1 MRTRRTRLNVAPRE
15 PETAVLP
22 DELDILFDPW
32 VSEKQN
38 QPQTLPPSDV
48 FEGALHN
55 LHVALHPHTQHQATY
70 PSQTSSRVEPT
81 LALYCPIEGGDYI
94 LDATV
99 RELARAT
106 DAEVVTLD
114 SVHMA
119 AGEWGMFGKAAT
131 AIQLPENPLHFAT
144 HQPPSTPPRRSRSR
158 DEREESDGP
167 PSYILGAPQMTFT
180 VMAPPGTQ
188 GRAVL
193 TKRTQPPSKLRI
205 FFDTVI
211 DVRSTSPDAS
221 SSTSSSSSNTSSSTS
236 RPRIIYVRDYT
247 TLASTSSAWYP
258 ELLAAVHQRRKGP
271 TSRPSSPV
279 PNPTVIIFGISPPL
293 MSPNPHIRSPAPP
306 AKTGGRPTPTTHS
319 RKSAIRSPAND
330 WGEDDQAGIAREARM
345 KDRLRKWERGLSA
358 LQEEIPGL
366 STVEGEEEDSGE
378 APEGIAGLLGG
389 LFGGGSRPSPFRGPP
404 LSASSSYFRTSVVV
418 PETRTAEDE
427 HACRVS
433 RRREINQLTMRMAIG
448 QLGGTTQ
455 DLDLASPLLPP
466 DHVFEGEEGHRVEEG
481 AKEAL
486 SAIWSDWGRRLESWS
501 SVQKIADNALGN
513 VIGLKGRNWYSNPP
527 TLEPTMVPW
536 SFIWWAWL
544 NQRMTKKVKRAWLK
558 EIDGSDKTAAEDGE
572 GEAAAQ
578 EELVDEVIE
587 KIKQD
592 PDLDIHEQRLL
603 PCIVNAVTMQ
613 PTFAQVHLPPH
624 TIDSVRTMV
633 SLPLL
638 YPAVFRQGILKEH
651 AMTGCLL
658 FGPPGTGKTLL
669 VKALAKEAGCRMM
682 NVSPSD
688 VMDMYVGEGEK
699 LVKAVF
705 SLARRLSPCVVFLD
719 EIDALFGARM
729 SARDSGGAFAHRG
742 VITEF
747 MQEMDGLK
755 SSKDDN
761 VIVIGATNRPFDLDD
776 AVLRRLPR
784 RLLVDLPGEAER
796 AEILKIM
803 LRDEILSPSVDLQKL
818 ARDTASFSGSDLKHL
833 CVSAALNAVK
843 ERVVVPWSISGKLG
857 SSSAPKKET
866 ETEQATASTFTDNS
880 AETALGTQEAASG
893 EPNDAEAAAIRI
905 LRPHNFAQAL
915 TEITPT
921 ASDSLSALVK
931 KWNDDFGEG
940 RKDRKKQQVWGKG
953 IFGFV
958 DKVKVED
965 DGRILPESPSG
976 AQEMRR

>member
-1 MRTRRTRLNVAPRE
+1 M
-15 PETAVLP
+15 
-22 DELDILFDPW
+22 
-32 VSEKQN
+32 
-38 QPQTLPPSDV
+38 
-48 FEGALHN
+48 
-55 LHVALHPHTQHQATY
+55 
-70 PSQTSSRVEPT
+70 
-81 LALYCPIEGGDYI
+81 
-94 LDATV
+94 
-99 RELARAT
+99 
-106 DAEVVTLD
+106 
-114 SVHMA
+114 
-119 AGEWGMFGKAAT
+119 
-131 AIQLPENPLHFAT
+131 
-144 HQPPSTPPRRSRSR
+144 
-158 DEREESDGP
+158 
-167 PSYILGAPQMTFT
+167 
-180 VMAPPGTQ
+180 
-188 GRAVL
+188 
-193 TKRTQPPSKLRI
+193 
-205 FFDTVI
+205 
-211 DVRSTSPDAS
+211 
-221 SSTSSSSSNTSSSTS
+221 
-236 RPRIIYVRDYT
+236 
-247 TLASTSSAWYP
+247 
-258 ELLAAVHQRRKGP
+258 
-271 TSRPSSPV
+271 
-279 PNPTVIIFGISPPL
+279 
-293 MSPNPHIRSPAPP
+293 
-306 AKTGGRPTPTTHS
+306 
-319 RKSAIRSPAND
+319 
-330 WGEDDQAGIAREARM
+330 IAREARL

-366 STVEGEEEDSGE
+366 STIEGEEEDSGE
-378 APEGIAGLLGG
+378 SPEGIAGLIGG
-389 LFGGGSRPSPFRGPP
+389 LFGGGSRPPPFLRGPP
-404 LSASSSYFRTSVVV
+404 LSATSSYFRTSVVV
-418 PETRTAEDE
+418 PETRTVEDE

-448 QLGGTTQ
+448 VLGGTTQ
-455 DLDLASPLLPP
+455 ELDLASPLLPP
-466 DHVFEGEEGHRVEEG
+466 DHVFEGEEGHQVEEG
-481 AKEAL
+481 SKEAL
-486 SAIWSDWGRRLESWS
+486 SAIWSDWGRRLESWA
-501 SVQKIADNALGN
+501 SVRKIADNALGN

-558 EIDGSDKTAAEDGE
+558 EIDGSDKTTEDGQ
-572 GEAAAQ
+572 GDAAAQ

-587 KIKQD
+587 RIKQD

-843 ERVVVPWSISGKLG
+843 ERVVVPWSTSGKLG
-857 SSSAPKKET
+857 SSSAPKV
-866 ETEQATASTFTDNS
+866 ETEQVAATTPTDVATEKPS
-880 AETALGTQEAASG
+880 VDTSVSSEEAASTQ
-893 EPNDAEAAAIRI
+893 PAESTRI

-915 TEITPT
+915 KEITPT

-931 KWNDDFGEG
+931 KWNDEFGEG
-940 RKDRKKQQVWGKG
+940 RKDRKRQQVWGKG

-965 DGRILPESPSG
+965 DGRILPESSPS
-976 AQEMRR
+976 AQEIRR